1 MQSIKIIRNGTTVIV
16 ILSDGFMIQSD
27 NISNED
33 FSKICNPDIT
43 EDEIKAILVP
53 EYNNILKEKQQVDKI
68 ISNIST
74 SKLLT
79 MKDNAVYWEEI
90 STLSMPKELVDAIIE
105 AEINND
111 SLKLE
116 TYKNFWTLMSLNPD
130 EKCRLNLFWFL
141 NKWGLKISRC
151 GFFVAY
157 RNVDIH
163 KESTEENLI
172 YTDNYTHTFKIK
184 IGDMVTMD
192 RNKCDSNSDISCS
205 KGLHAG
211 GAGWLNENYCGVQ
224 GLVVLINP
232 AEVVAVPH
240 IDDYGKLRCC
250 AYLPICKAK
259 FDDSGK
265 VIPYD
270 AEDGFECEYVPKV
283 IYEGLMGTEKDTNYK
298 LVIPDIPGINKESMS
313 NKLLDIARET
323 ISHRT
328 V

>member
-1 MQSIKIIRNGTTVIV
+1 MQSIKIIRNGTILIV
-16 ILSDGFMIQSD
+16 ILSDGSVIQSD
-27 NISNED
+27 NVSNED
-33 FSKICNPDIT
+33 FSKICSLDIT

-53 EYNNILKEKQQVDKI
+53 EYNKILKEKQQVDKI

-79 MKDNAVYWEEI
+79 MKDDAVYWEEI

-105 AEINND
+105 AEANND

-130 EKCRLNLFWFL
+130 EQCRLNLFWFL
-141 NKWGLKISRC
+141 NRNGLVINRC

-157 RNVDIH
+157 RNVNKH
-163 KESTEENLI
+163 KSYTEENELW
-172 YTDNYTHTFKIK
+172 TDAHTGTFTIK
-184 IGDMVTMD
+184 IGDMVTMP
-192 RNKCDSNSDISCS
+192 REKCDSRQDVTCS
-205 KGLHAG
+205 RGLHLG
-211 GAGWLNENYCGVQ
+211 SKDWLTKDYYGSQ
-224 GLVVLINP
+224 GLVCLCNP

-240 IDDYGKLRCC
+240 DDYYGKLRTC
-250 AYLPICKAK
+250 AYLPIAKAK
-259 FDDSGK
+259 YDDCGK

-298 LVIPDIPGINKESMS
+298 LVIPDMPGINKESIS

>member
-1 MQSIKIIRNGTTVIV
+1 MQKTKFIKNGDRIIV
-16 ILSDGFMIQSD
+16 IFNNGSFIQKDGATDDLFLQVCRLESEEDIRMLLCPEYLELINTCNETSKVID
-27 NISNED
+27 NITKSNILTFKND
-33 FSKICNPDIT
+33 AAYWT
-43 EDEIKAILVP
+43 EISELSIPQELVEAILAA
-53 EYNNILKEKQQVDKI
+53 EA
-68 ISNIST
+68 
-74 SKLLT
+74 SKDELL
-79 MKDNAVYWEEI
+79 
-90 STLSMPKELVDAIIE
+90 
-105 AEINND
+105 
-111 SLKLE
+111 LE

-130 EKCRLNLFWFL
+130 EQCRLNLFWFL

-163 KESTEENLI
+163 KESTEENPI

-192 RNKCDSNSDISCS
+192 RDKCNSNSDISCS

-211 GAGWLNENYCGVQ
+211 GAGWLDKNYCGVQ

-232 AEVVAVPH
+232 AEVVAVPK

-250 AYLPICKAK
+250 AYLPICKAE
-259 FDDSGK
+259 FDTFGK
-265 VIPYD
+265 IIPYD
-270 AEDGFECEYVPKV
+270 AKDGFECEYVPKV

-298 LVIPDIPGINKESMS
+298 LVIPDIPGINKESIS

-323 ISHRT
+323 ISHRI